1 MRKPVV
7 LIFAILLLVY
17 SASVLALYVVSKNR
31 APEFTCAYSVINKN
45 CERTIEN
52 GEAGGRQPAS
62 QTCDGYGDYR
72 LRKSFG
78 AVAAHLRIVN
88 KDEKFTLPLAKA
100 GDCLPAYGDKIEWRL
115 ANRKPF
121 AVIIKVACYKNET
134 PADGYS
140 YYADENRKGEFLIVR
155 GLKGHEEITYEVDAK
170 SAANAEE
177 EARRLA
183 DQSYDKE
190 NSRD

>member
-1 MRKPVV
+1 MPKPVV

-17 SASVLALYVVSKNR
+17 GASVLALYVVSKR
-31 APEFTCAYSVINKN
+31 GAPKFTSAYSVTNKN

-52 GEAGGRQPAS
+52 ADAGGRQPAS

-78 AVAAHLRIVN
+78 AVSTQISVVN
-88 KDEKFTLPLAKA
+88 KDEGFTLPLDKA
-100 GDCLPAYGDKIEWRL
+100 GECLPAYGGKMEWRL
-115 ANRKPF
+115 ADRKPF
-121 AVIIKVACYKNET
+121 AVIVKIVCYKNET

-140 YYADENRKGEFLIVR
+140 YYADENRRGEFLIVR
-155 GLKGHEEITYEVDAK
+155 GLKGHERISYEVDAK
-170 SAANAEE
+170 STTDAED

-190 NSRD
+190 NSSD